1 MADDKAPVWKVRVVV
16 YVNDVK
22 ANTYYKP
29 DVPQPRIE
37 AIERMAIMGASWSN
51 TDQDPKFDLKDFG
64 DLPAH
69 MTYQGPLNGDT
80 VRREMTVVTV

>member
-16 YVNDVK
+16 FKNDVK
-22 ANTYYKP
+22 VNTYYQP
-29 DVPQPRIE
+29 DIPQPRIE
-37 AIERMAIMGASWSN
+37 VIERMANMGASWN
-51 TDQDPKFDLKDFG
+51 TDPDTDFDLKDFG

-80 VRREMTVVTV
+80 VRREMTVVAV